1 MSLIIFSTKYSEPNT
16 IWYTKAFCLLIM
28 ASLVLLVTLSTKSAF
43 GAQVTLAW
51 DPSSDANISGYKLY
65 WGSQSKQYTLLTDVG
80 NNTSETISNL
90 QAGTIY
96 YFAATAYDVQ
106 GNESSYSN
114 EVSYTVPGSCTYSIS
129 PASKTFTQTG
139 GKETVAITT
148 QSTCSWTASSG
159 ASWMTLTS
167 GSSGTGNGT
176 VSYTVSANAGTASR
190 TSISTIAGQVFTVT
204 QTGVQTY
211 TLVTTKSGTGSG
223 TITNSPSGLTFNP
236 GTSVTLSA
244 IADAK
249 SSFAGWS
256 GACSGTGSTCAII
269 MNSNVSVNA
278 SFAAKV
284 FTITANTGTG
294 GTITP
299 SGSVSVNSGDS
310 QSFTVKPNSGYRILY
325 LIVDGKIVYNTSAT
339 SYTFSNV
346 QSNHTI
352 SVYFR
357 RR

>member
-1 MSLIIFSTKYSEPNT
+1 MSFIIFSTMFSKPKA
-16 IWYTKAFCLLIM
+16 ILFTKDFFLLIM
-28 ASLVLLVTLSTKSAF
+28 ASLVLLVTLSNKSAY

-51 DPSSDANISGYKLY
+51 DPSSDSSISGYKLY
-65 WGSQSKQYTLLTDVG
+65 WGSQSKQYTLYTDVG
-80 NNTSETISNL
+80 NITSETISNL

-114 EVSYTVPGSCTYSIS
+114 EVSYTVPGNCTYSIS
-129 PASKTFTQTG
+129 PTSKTFTQTG
-139 GKETVAITT
+139 GKEAVTVTT
-148 QSTCSWTASSG
+148 QSTCNWTALSG

-176 VSYTVSANAGTASR
+176 VSYSVSANADTASR
-190 TSISTIAGQVFTVT
+190 ISTSTIAGRIFTVT
-204 QTGVQTY
+204 QTGVQTF

-223 TITNSPSGLTFNP
+223 TITNIPSGLTFNP
-236 GTSVTLSA
+236 GTVVTLTA
-244 IADAK
+244 IADTK

-256 GACSGTGSTCAII
+256 GACSGTGSTCAVI
-269 MNSNVSVNA
+269 MNANASVNA
-278 SFAAKV
+278 SFAAKA
-284 FTITANTGTG
+284 FTITATAGTG

-299 SGSVSVNSGDS
+299 SGSISVNSGAS
-310 QSFTVKPNSGYRILY
+310 RSFTVKPNSGYRILY
-325 LIVDGKIVYNTSAT
+325 LMVDGKPVYNTSST

-352 SVYFR
+352 SAYFR
-357 RR
+357 SR